1 MKNLLT
7 AFKSHQDGP
16 IVKEVQAIQETQK
29 NTTSQL
35 VSIQKDVS
43 VIKER
48 LIRVEGD
55 VRDLKTSMLEPQ
67 FRRSQVPMAGKENDD
82 VLELKKEVRE
92 LRSFMEAIHSR
103 LSKLEDGKNSR
114 NYDVPPSASESVP
127 KGVVYHM
134 FTVVTSTQFVISNS
148 MTWTM
153 YSSNN
158 ALYST
163 RRGCSI

>member
-1 MKNLLT
+1 MKTLST
-7 AFKSHQDGP
+7 AFESHQDGSV
-16 IVKEVQAIQETQK
+16 VKDVQTIQETQK

-35 VSIQKDVS
+35 VNVQKDVS

-48 LIRVEGD
+48 LTRVEGD

-92 LRSFMEAIHSR
+92 LRSFMEAIHNR
-103 LSKLEDGKNSR
+103 LSKLEDGKNAR

-127 KGVVYHM
+127 KGVVYH
-134 FTVVTSTQFVISNS
+134 VYSCHINS
-148 MTWTM
+148 V
-153 YSSNN
+153 
-158 ALYST
+158 
-163 RRGCSI
+163 CH